1 MKIARNAPM
10 QLNCILRDFPREV
23 SLPSPCKTG
32 DIEVI
37 LMGENIL
44 VHSGLSSIVKYLPY
58 VQGSVFATIFIESQ
72 WRSIFKSMVCTKQ
85 SCITS
90 NGCNCTRY
98 LIYIIIL
105 NLFCM
110 ENRKLNSLLIKLM
123 CKVWHGMHSHAKA
136 FCEFVN
142 TKCNKN

>member
-44 VHSGLSSIVKYLPY
+44 VHSGLSSIVEYLPY
-58 VQGSVFATIFIESQ
+58 V
-72 WRSIFKSMVCTKQ
+72 
-85 SCITS
+85 
-90 NGCNCTRY
+90 
-98 LIYIIIL
+98 
-105 NLFCM
+105 
-110 ENRKLNSLLIKLM
+110 
-123 CKVWHGMHSHAKA
+123 
-136 FCEFVN
+136 
-142 TKCNKN
+142 